1 MSVYGE
7 GNIQTINEPVLVLNR
22 EDDFKL
28 YPAESNTQITNR
40 EELIRGRKVFN
51 KVIEPQKADLKFTP
65 AIVFSFFDPRAGQY
79 KTITKEPFPIVVE
92 AEEQEVPIQ
101 LTFSPD
107 KLRPVKHQPQILTH
121 DILPIMTNLSSLRD
135 QGSLVYE
142 NPFIAA
148 CLSIPMITVITS
160 FFYNEKESA
169 IANRYWLCQK

>member
-1 MSVYGE
+1 M
-7 GNIQTINEPVLVLNR
+7 NR

-160 FFYNEKESA
+160 FFITKKKVRLQTDIGYARNKRA
-169 IANRYWLCQK
+169 HAAAKKD